1 VSKYGYPAYHVK
13 YIEHSPLAEV
23 PEDWFAG
30 FEVKLVAKRAAVE
43 EAAAAAAMEMQKS
56 TGQPED
62 NTKLLDYAKRA
73 VVRLSTIQRQLRPKK
88 QRRTPSGA
96 TDPEPNSSIPPKTNS
111 ANEPSSS
118 EAL

>member
-13 YIEHSPLAEV
+13 YIEHSPLAE
-23 PEDWFAG
+23 DWFAG

-43 EAAAAAAMEMQKS
+43 EAAAAAMEMQKS

-73 VVRLSTIQRQLRPKK
+73 LVRLSIIQRQLRPKK
-88 QRRTPSGA
+88 QRRTPPGA
-96 TDPEPNSSIPPKTNS
+96 TDPGPNSSIPPKTNS